1 MNTIQHPTQYIRTWR
16 NAAFICIPLA
26 TVLTLTGC
34 ASDMSDLQTY
44 AEQIKQRKGQ
54 AIEPIPEIKP
64 YEGFQYPEHGKNPFD
79 PNLVAAAPEKPAP
92 GTAPAD
98 FDPDRPREYLESF
111 PLGSLRI
118 MGTLEQGGQ
127 VWALIRT
134 PDGTI
139 QRAQT
144 GNYLGQNYGKIKE
157 INEEGVL
164 LREVVPDGLGGY
176 MERQA
181 SLALSE

>member
-1 MNTIQHPTQYIRTWR
+1 MHTNKHPTAHVHSWR
-16 NAAFICIPLA
+16 NPAFACITLA
-26 TVLTLTGC
+26 TMLTLTGC
-34 ASDMSDLQTY
+34 AGGMSDLQTY
-44 AEQIKQRKGQ
+44 AEQVKQRKGQ
-54 AIEPIPEIKP
+54 AIEPIPEIRP
-64 YEGFQYPEHGKNPFD
+64 YEGFQYPEHAKNPFD
-79 PNLVAAAPEKPAP
+79 PSLVAAAPEKPAA
-92 GTAPAD
+92 GTGPAD

-111 PLGSLRI
+111 PLASLRM
-118 MGTLEQGGQ
+118 MGTLEQNGQ

-139 QRAQT
+139 QRTQL

-157 INEEGVL
+157 ISEDGVL